1 MHAKITIDKQRS
13 FDLDA
18 LAQMY
23 RLRAKVFGERMGW
36 EVAVLSG
43 MEIDD
48 YDSQSPYY
56 MLVRDDSGAV
66 CGCWRLLPTE
76 GRYMLRD
83 TFPQLL
89 HGQNAPASAS
99 VWELSR
105 FAIVSPQR
113 AGYGFGELALDA
125 MRAVVCFA
133 DSMGVKSYVTVTTTA
148 VERLLARA
156 RIDIRRF
163 GPPVRIGSVHAVALT
178 IDLGAQT
185 HEALFDGPGLSRPG
199 LLPRPASRQIAHER
213 LEQSLRAT
221 DECAT
226 RLVEP
231 QERVHFARETNALG
245 GGDPGD
251 GRIAIV

>member
-1 MHAKITIDKQRS
+1 MNAKITIDKQRS
-13 FDLDA
+13 FDLGA

-23 RLRAKVFGERMGW
+23 RLRARVFSERMGW

-48 YDSQSPYY
+48 YDAQSPYY

-66 CGCWRLLPTE
+66 CGCWRLLPTQ

-89 HGQNAPASAS
+89 CGQSAPASPR

-105 FAIVSPQR
+105 FAIVSPEQ

-125 MRAVVCFA
+125 MRAVVSFA
-133 DSMGVKSYVTVTTTA
+133 DRMGVTSYVTVTTPA

-156 RIDIRRF
+156 RIEMRRF
-163 GPPVRIGSVHAVALT
+163 GPPARVGSVWAVALT
-178 IDLGAQT
+178 IDLGQQT
-185 HEALFDGPGLSRPG
+185 HEALFGHV
-199 LLPRPASRQIAHER
+199 RPAQSARER
-213 LEQSLRAT
+213 LEQTLRTT
-221 DECAT
+221 DECAA
-226 RLVEP
+226 RLIEP
-231 QERVHFARETNALG
+231 QELMHFTRQADALG
-245 GGDPGD
+245 RRDTGE